1 MTLPSRQPEHALRVL
16 VDLTR
21 ALTEAEIGLEA
32 ALKLVTDAAVELF
45 AASHASLR
53 ILDDSGEQLLSGARS
68 GAGSHA
74 APVRFRRG
82 EGVAGWVIEHGE
94 VARVDDIG
102 NDPRFV
108 QIEGQGFEMASL
120 LCVPLFSAGK
130 VVGCLAL
137 SADHHA
143 HFSEEDEILGRLL
156 ANCAVPPLERARL
169 QRLAIT
175 DALTGSLRQSQL
187 APVLDQA
194 MRGALVHRGALSIV
208 AIDLD
213 HFKAVNDRF
222 GHLVG
227 DEVLRSF
234 GRRLRQLVRGEDV
247 VVRRGGEEF
256 VVVLP
261 GCDVEGRQDRGRT
274 GAPRSGPGADRARG
288 RALDRAT
295 RVVRRG
301 AVGRRRRREGVRASG
316 RRSALPSQTAGSR
329 PRRDGLNWGGSGR
342 GTLCLGVE
350 PVILSRAW
358 NRAVRCRVG
367 RGEIRPLRV
376 LVSK

>member
-194 MRGALVHRGALSIV
+194 MRSALVHRGALSIV

-261 GCDVEGRQDRGRT
+261 GCDVEAAKTAAERVRQDLVRVPIALEDGRSIEQRASFGVAQWDGVEDARAFEHRADEALYQAKRRGRDRVET
-274 GAPRSGPGADRARG
+274 G
-288 RALDRAT
+288 
-295 RVVRRG
+295 
-301 AVGRRRRREGVRASG
+301 
-316 RRSALPSQTAGSR
+316 
-329 PRRDGLNWGGSGR
+329 
-342 GTLCLGVE
+342 
-350 PVILSRAW
+350 
-358 NRAVRCRVG
+358 
-367 RGEIRPLRV
+367 
-376 LVSK
+376 